1 MENKSRPDSIDI
13 ARKIEQESDLLALP
27 ASVARILELSGQ
39 DEDNFEEISEVVSS
53 DPALIGRILRIAN
66 SPYYGLSHQVKD
78 VHQAIMVLGMTTVK
92 CLILSAA
99 IFQQN
104 NISSIMEIDFRA
116 LYGNIISIAIT
127 CRKLA
132 VACKYPA
139 PEEAFTCGL
148 LHDVGALFFMNNY
161 PVEYNKVL
169 KRAMK
174 SGNLV
179 SSEKESF
186 GHSHAGIGRMISEKW
201 RLPKS
206 IVKAIGNHDT
216 LGDANSDKLDDIIR
230 LGVALNRDTI
240 YLTDHYIEDK
250 ITKIGTISK
259 RLEIKA
265 QQLSDITSSIMK
277 DTVEFAKTLDVNI
290 GDTHSMLTRA
300 NKELFNTYMSIQKL
314 FKERQELTNRIL
326 TEERERGVLEA
337 KRVAVSTLAH
347 YINNACMSISGQAQV
362 VRMHLKSKTPEE
374 LADFLPKSLDTIDE
388 AVNRSVAVL
397 EELSDLN
404 LLEDVE
410 FFSESKV
417 LNIDERIKQRLK
429 KLENSRGIL
438 LPEDAEK
445 IRNI

>member
-1 MENKSRPDSIDI
+1 
-13 ARKIEQESDLLALP
+13 
-27 ASVARILELSGQ
+27 
-39 DEDNFEEISEVVSS
+39 
-53 DPALIGRILRIAN
+53 
-66 SPYYGLSHQVKD
+66 
-78 VHQAIMVLGMTTVK
+78 
-92 CLILSAA
+92 
-99 IFQQN
+99 
-104 NISSIMEIDFRA
+104 
-116 LYGNIISIAIT
+116 
-127 CRKLA
+127 LA